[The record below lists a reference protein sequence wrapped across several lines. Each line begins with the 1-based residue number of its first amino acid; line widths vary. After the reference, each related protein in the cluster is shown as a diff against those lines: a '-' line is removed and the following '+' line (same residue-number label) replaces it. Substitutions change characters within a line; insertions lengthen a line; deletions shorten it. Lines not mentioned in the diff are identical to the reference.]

1 MIQILRKV
9 AVNMNL
15 PPSEPSEF
23 AKEILKNISP
33 PHLYEELLKIFM
45 AIETLT
51 NEEFRVL
58 LRMYV
63 TLNEET

>member
-1 MIQILRKV
+1 
-9 AVNMNL
+9 MNL

>member
-1 MIQILRKV
+1 LIQILSKV

-23 AKEILKNISP
+23 AKQMLKNISP
-33 PHLYEELLKIFM
+33 PNLYEELLKIFM